1 MNNKAVHLALEDFAH
16 ASEDIRRQI
25 AEQLNPQAEPDRR
38 RMSKRD
44 RNHAEFLLAKQSMA
58 FTPIA
63 EVIPQSAAPEPVH
76 PVEALLA
83 LSASVYGQ
91 PRVRRRAESD
101 YLVTLATDLAVR
113 VLATSIQYAAGSG
126 RHAKLLTPQAI
137 PPIPSAVL
145 GLLVNA
151 SLNDSG

>member
-1 MNNKAVHLALEDFAH
+1 MIEWDN
-16 ASEDIRRQI
+16 
-25 AEQLNPQAEPDRR
+25 AEYKNFLNQLDPAQAADVRAQLSAGSPQPEPDRR

-44 RNHAEFLLAKQSMA
+44 RMHADYLAAKASMTA
-58 FTPIA
+58 DPTP
-63 EVIPQSAAPEPVH
+63 EPETEPVH

-83 LSASVYGQ
+83 LSASAYGQ
-91 PRVRRRAESD
+91 PRVRRRAAND

-113 VLATSIQYAAGSG
+113 VLASSIQYAAGSG
-126 RHAKLLTPQAI
+126 RGAKLLTPQAI

-151 SLNDSG
+151 SLTDSG